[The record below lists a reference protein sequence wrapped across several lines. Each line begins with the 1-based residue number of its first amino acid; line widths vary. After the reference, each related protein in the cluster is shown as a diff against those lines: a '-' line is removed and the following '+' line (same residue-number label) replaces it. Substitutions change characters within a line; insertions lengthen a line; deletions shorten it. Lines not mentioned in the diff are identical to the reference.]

1 MQQGQHYHRFGYQP
15 FGENASPQASRPQE
29 GFNAAPY
36 SGNNGSFD
44 EGPATSSGGIASLIS
59 SPLVMTGALI
69 AAAAIFAGILMVSYP
84 SSDDIPQ
91 PIPIVQA
98 DPGPLKSAPEDAGGM
113 EIANADTT
121 VFEAVE
127 GSGAVDKPVEN
138 LLESAPPAEEEPM
151 SKEELL
157 AKLKTQ
163 TTATT
168 PEADEVAT
176 APEAAKAEDIPEEPA
191 QTALAPKTAIPL
203 PRPEKAA
210 GTATD
215 KVMHEPGTSPDTLA
229 FVRSV
234 LEQKDEKKAAAV
246 ASVPKPQEIYDTA
259 AKAPAAAP
267 LVPVTPQAIEP
278 ASGTAEAAPKS
289 PASSAGGTHFVQV
302 VSVPSR
308 SAAEAEWAK
317 LEKSLSSVLSGAP
330 HRIQEANLGEKG
342 VYYRVQLGPYAES
355 DARSLC
361 DQVKAQKPGGCLV
374 VR

>member
-1 MQQGQHYHRFGYQP
+1 MQQGQQYHRFGYQP
-15 FGENASPQASRPQE
+15 FGEQSSPQATRPQE
-29 GFNAAPY
+29 GYNPASY
-36 SGNNGSFD
+36 SGNSGSFD
-44 EGPATSSGGIASLIS
+44 EIAPASSGGIAALVS

-98 DPGPLKSAPEDAGGM
+98 NPGPLKSTPEDAGGM

-127 GSGAVDKPVEN
+127 GAPTTAPKQVEN
-138 LLESAPPAEEEPM
+138 LLEAAPAAEEEPM

-163 TTATT
+163 ETSAPAET
-168 PEADEVAT
+168 PDVEEVAT
-176 APEAAKAEDIPEEPA
+176 APEPA

-203 PRPEKAA
+203 PRPEKTPDAA
-210 GTATD
+210 A
-215 KVMHEPGTSPDTLA
+215 KPMHEPGTSPDTLA

-234 LEQKDEKKAAAV
+234 LEQKDEKKAATV
-246 ASVPKPQEIYDTA
+246 AAAPKPQEIYGT
-259 AKAPAAAP
+259 PAAAP
-267 LVPVTPQAIEP
+267 LVPVAPQAIEP
-278 ASGTAEAAPKS
+278 AAGTPSAA

-308 SAAEAEWAK
+308 SAAEAEWSK
-317 LEKSLSSVLSGAP
+317 LEKSLSGILSGAP

-355 DARSLC
+355 AARSLC